1 MFKSKLEHTNTLS
14 DDKSRKV
21 QKMVARLMKYL
32 EKNNIDRVS
41 ISYMSEL
48 CECNSSPDNWKY
60 MDINIMDTKSNT
72 LFSAAYWK

>member
-14 DDKSRKV
+14 NDKSRKV

-48 CECNSSPDNWKY
+48 CECNSSSDNWKY